1 MIYERYVKE
10 NPYFQRK
17 QENPNIELIRC
28 IVETY
33 EELVNANKNY
43 EFAEGDLVDYYLYQI
58 KAIQSKYNYLI
69 KKAKKSGLFA
79 NMYDILK
86 IKELSDVI

>member
-1 MIYERYVKE
+1 MIYEKYVKE

-17 QENPNIELIRC
+17 QENPNTELIRC